1 MREKYIGMITQFY
14 ENNPA
19 MQRDEAFRSAG
30 MAAYALMMVAA
41 AHGYDTCTA
50 EFRLW
55 TRKAGYASVRSTAGS
70 SCRNVRMYTCFRA
83 GEEKSLLW
91 WIWSQVF

>member
-1 MREKYIGMITQFY
+1 VNVTQYDQSSNLAPDLCEGPKPFWKDAPDAMREKYIGMITQFY

-30 MAAYALMMVAA
+30 IAAYGMMMAAA

-50 EFRLW
+50 EFR
-55 TRKAGYASVRSTAGS
+55 R
-70 SCRNVRMYTCFRA
+70 
-83 GEEKSLLW
+83 
-91 WIWSQVF
+91 